1 MHQIFAFS
9 ALTLLVGRQEGH
21 PACKKTERWGLGV
34 VICLERGADLH
45 TLSSVK
51 SRLVLPFW
59 YRLTRVV
66 PDKGPLNVCVCV
78 CVCVRAC
85 VRACVRSHHTV
96 DLSVCL
102 RAWRYLI
109 TSLQQQPVR
118 PRNINDVMPM
128 IGARFYSQLDA
139 THLRNDVLEHALA
152 RVCVTTVYSVYTQLV
167 YTQHVYTQYVYTRC
181 VYSSVGS
188 VSVILHYTK
197 VTTLVTKVK
206 KR

>member
-1 MHQIFAFS
+1 
-9 ALTLLVGRQEGH
+9 
-21 PACKKTERWGLGV
+21 
-34 VICLERGADLH
+34 
-45 TLSSVK
+45 
-51 SRLVLPFW
+51 
-59 YRLTRVV
+59 
-66 PDKGPLNVCVCV
+66 VCVCV
-78 CVCVRAC
+78 CV
-85 VRACVRSHHTV
+85 SHHTV

-152 RVCVTTVYSVYTQLV
+152 RVCVTTVYSVYTQHV
-167 YTQHVYTQYVYTRC
+167 YTQHVYTRC

-188 VSVILHYTK
+188 VSVIFHYTK